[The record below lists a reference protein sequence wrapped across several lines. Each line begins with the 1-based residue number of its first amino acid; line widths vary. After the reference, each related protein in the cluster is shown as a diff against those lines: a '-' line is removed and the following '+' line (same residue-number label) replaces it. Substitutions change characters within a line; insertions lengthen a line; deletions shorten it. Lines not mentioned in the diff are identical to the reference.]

1 MKKKVLVGMSGGV
14 DSSVCAY
21 LLKQQGFDVYG
32 ATMKLWKP
40 SECYDGLIDDAQTV
54 CNKLNIPFYVFDF
67 TERFKAI
74 VIDYFINEYEHG
86 RTPNPCIICNKH
98 IKFGAFLDKAK
109 ELGMDYIATGHYAKI
124 IKNSIN
130 GKYELSVSAAQK
142 KDQSYFLYNFTQEQ
156 LSKTLM
162 PLGDYTKP
170 QIREIARAEGLI
182 VANKPDSQ
190 EICFVEDNNYAK
202 FINDF
207 TGTNPVP
214 GNIFDTDGNLLGK
227 HKGLRYYTIGQ
238 RKGIGAYGRPMFVK
252 QINPKEN
259 AIILGEKGMEYSNA
273 LTADS
278 LNFISGEIPSAP
290 MQLQIKTRYQA
301 IPSEAVLI
309 PIDGSSVRV
318 EFSSP
323 LRAVTPGQSVVFYEG
338 NTVLGGGI
346 INRAF

>member
-21 LLKQQGFDVYG
+21 LLKQNGFDVYG

-40 SECYDGLIDDAQTV
+40 SGCYDSVIDDAQKV

-74 VIDYFINEYEHG
+74 VVDYFINEYECG
-86 RTPNPCIICNKH
+86 RTPNPCIICNKY
-98 IKFGAFLDKAK
+98 IKFGAFLDKAE
-109 ELGMDYIATGHYAKI
+109 ELGMDCIATGHYAKI
-124 IKNSIN
+124 TKSLTT

-162 PLGDYTKP
+162 PLGAYTKP
-170 QIREIARAEGLI
+170 QVREIAAAEGLI

-207 TGTNPVP
+207 TGAEPIP
-214 GNIFDTDGNLLGK
+214 GNIFDTDGKLLGK
-227 HKGLRYYTIGQ
+227 HKGLIYYTVGQ

-259 AIILGEKGMEYSNA
+259 AIVLGEKGMEYSNA
-273 LTADS
+273 LTADG

-290 MQLQIKTRYQA
+290 MKIQIKTRYQA
-301 IPSEAVLI
+301 ALSDAVLI
-309 PIDGSSVRV
+309 PIDESSVRV

-323 LRAVTPGQSVVFYEG
+323 LRAVAPGQSVVFYDG

-346 INRAF
+346 INSAF